1 MDLSN
6 LFKKKKPQTA
16 EAKAKEET
24 ESLEEAKKLE
34 KKVARSEKAVKRY
47 QNFILRL
54 VVFLLVVWV
63 LFFKIIGITHMP
75 NNDMYPRLDAGD
87 MIMYYR
93 LDKDVHS
100 QDVIVLEKVT
110 PQSGNKKK
118 LFVCRVVAKGGD
130 VVDITKEGRL
140 VVNNNTI
147 IETNIFS
154 TETPRYEGF
163 TTFPLML
170 QADEC
175 FVLSDHRDGGTDSR
189 FFGPVKK
196 SEIIGTVITVL
207 RRNNL

>member
-16 EAKAKEET
+16 ETKAKEEAET
-24 ESLEEAKKLE
+24 LEETRKLE
-34 KKVARSEKAVKRY
+34 KKVARSEKAVRRY
-47 QNFILRL
+47 QTFILRL
-54 VVFLLVVWV
+54 VVFILVVWV

-75 NNDMYPRLDAGD
+75 NEDMYPRLDAGD
-87 MIMYYR
+87 MLMFYR

-100 QDVIVLEKVT
+100 QDIIVLEKVT
-110 PQSGNKKK
+110 PLSGNKKQ
-118 LFVCRVVAKGGD
+118 LYVCRVVAKGGD
-130 VVDITKEGRL
+130 TVDITKEGRL
-140 VVNNNTI
+140 VVNNNTV
-147 IETNIFS
+147 IESNIFT

-163 TTFPLML
+163 TTFPITL

-196 SEIIGTVITVL
+196 SEIVGTVITVL